1 MGRLIRFELKKML
14 SGKFFWIVLCLL
26 LAVNILLSC
35 GAWELYN
42 LFMDADENVL
52 STAEEGLSF
61 FDYFTSSRH
70 ATESM
75 RRRYGVLAE
84 ISQEERDAFEAA
96 MGEKYGQDIW
106 EYLVPT
112 EEMLTVPGYFG
123 GNLSD
128 LDYISA
134 YTDMKKWNAEIEETY
149 QNVLRSAKA
158 YGREALEEG
167 DNYAVRRN
175 LNIIRL
181 YSTPRREITS
191 PIQGWD
197 DDLFESRTMLLV
209 FLLVLLACAGS
220 FSGERD
226 RQTWLLLQTA
236 RNGRGKTLLAK
247 YLAGAAAAAG
257 FTILFQVTTV
267 LSICFKIGF
276 LGASQPVF
284 ALSELKLFPYRL
296 TVWQYALVQL
306 ACRLFAAVLLS
317 VLLNT
322 VSALSRSNVISYAA
336 GAVLLGGCLLPV
348 YFPPKVEWLSGPL
361 ALSNPT
367 RFFSSYYTADLFGF
381 PVLWVVVQAVL
392 WCLLGGGCVLLAQRV
407 YHRKREAV

>member
-52 STAEEGLSF
+52 STAEEGFSF

-158 YGREALEEG
+158 YGREALEE
-167 DNYAVRRN
+167 
-175 LNIIRL
+175 
-181 YSTPRREITS
+181 
-191 PIQGWD
+191 
-197 DDLFESRTMLLV
+197 
-209 FLLVLLACAGS
+209 
-220 FSGERD
+220 
-226 RQTWLLLQTA
+226 
-236 RNGRGKTLLAK
+236 
-247 YLAGAAAAAG
+247 
-257 FTILFQVTTV
+257 
-267 LSICFKIGF
+267 
-276 LGASQPVF
+276 
-284 ALSELKLFPYRL
+284 EL
-296 TVWQYALVQL
+296 
-306 ACRLFAAVLLS
+306 
-317 VLLNT
+317 
-322 VSALSRSNVISYAA
+322 
-336 GAVLLGGCLLPV
+336 
-348 YFPPKVEWLSGPL
+348 
-361 ALSNPT
+361 
-367 RFFSSYYTADLFGF
+367 
-381 PVLWVVVQAVL
+381 
-392 WCLLGGGCVLLAQRV
+392 
-407 YHRKREAV
+407 

>member
-14 SGKFFWIVLCLL
+14 SGKFFWIALCLL

-52 STAEEGLSF
+52 STAEEGFSF

-96 MGEKYGQDIW
+96 MEEKYGQDIW

-191 PIQGWD
+191 PFRAGTMICLNLAPCCWCSRWCCWPAPGAFPASGTGRPGCCSRRRGTAEARPSWPNTWPGPQRQR
-197 DDLFESRTMLLV
+197 DLQFCSR
-209 FLLVLLACAGS
+209 
-220 FSGERD
+220 
-226 RQTWLLLQTA
+226 
-236 RNGRGKTLLAK
+236 
-247 YLAGAAAAAG
+247 
-257 FTILFQVTTV
+257 
-267 LSICFKIGF
+267 
-276 LGASQPVF
+276 
-284 ALSELKLFPYRL
+284 
-296 TVWQYALVQL
+296 
-306 ACRLFAAVLLS
+306 
-317 VLLNT
+317 
-322 VSALSRSNVISYAA
+322 
-336 GAVLLGGCLLPV
+336 
-348 YFPPKVEWLSGPL
+348 
-361 ALSNPT
+361 
-367 RFFSSYYTADLFGF
+367 
-381 PVLWVVVQAVL
+381 
-392 WCLLGGGCVLLAQRV
+392 
-407 YHRKREAV
+407 